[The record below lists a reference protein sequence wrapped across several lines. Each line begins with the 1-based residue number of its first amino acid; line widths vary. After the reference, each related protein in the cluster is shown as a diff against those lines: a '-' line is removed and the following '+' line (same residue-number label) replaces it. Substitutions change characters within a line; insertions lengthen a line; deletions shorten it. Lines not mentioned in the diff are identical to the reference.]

1 MLLLSSISP
10 MSGPAW
16 HRTFKVNIGQLYK
29 SKISTT
35 TVFSRLKIALSN
47 SIIDI
52 NLCIQISLLRMWRP
66 TGNAAHTVRIRIV
79 VKTKMLEN
87 LTFYFTV
94 NYGVS
99 RWWRTRRWQYWPD
112 RLSFFMHFSPSK
124 FLSKRLTCIQNL
136 TRSGCSSYSSCPGY
150 NDQ

>member
-1 MLLLSSISP
+1 
-10 MSGPAW
+10 
-16 HRTFKVNIGQLYK
+16 
-29 SKISTT
+29 
-35 TVFSRLKIALSN
+35 
-47 SIIDI
+47 
-52 NLCIQISLLRMWRP
+52 MWRP

-87 LTFYFTV
+87 LTFYL
-94 NYGVS
+94 
-99 RWWRTRRWQYWPD
+99 D
-112 RLSFFMHFSPSK
+112 SFDLKLFQVDEGQGDDNIDHTFVHFSPSK